1 MEQIK
6 ENKTALAIVVTLS
19 IAAIVIVFLSGIAS
33 ASVNA
38 NDTRS
43 GRKPAITVFAAAGSM
58 HAINEIT
65 RHFHQK
71 TGRQV
76 NVNFAS
82 SSVLAKQICA
92 GADFDIYLSANPKWM
107 DYVQEKNLIAVESR
121 QELMGDRL
129 VLIAPAESTID
140 YSGLTVEEML
150 RQTNGPISMGDPSH
164 VPCGMYAKQALT
176 AMGYW
181 EVISGRI
188 IPTSNVRSTQQ
199 SVEIGECPLGLVYQ
213 AGAKMSDDVRII
225 HTFNA
230 SLHKPIR
237 FTVAAAPNDSGAD
250 FLNFL
255 RQSESKNIIVRSGF
269 TLCDP
274 VSVNVRSTDSFVS
287 DSAGNEWQAFR
298 ISLKVAFACTLLVAV
313 PGILLGTLLA
323 RKRFFGDSLVNAV
336 VHLPLVVPP
345 VVTGYLALVLLGKN
359 SAVGGWLYET
369 CGISFAFSWTGA
381 VLVAA
386 IMGFPLLVR
395 SVKTAVEM
403 IDQRYS
409 YAANTLGAGP
419 ARTFFTI
426 TLPLAGPGV
435 LAGLIL
441 AFTRCLGEFGATAM
455 FAGNIPGKT
464 QTLSLAIYNFTQI
477 PGAESATMRLVGIS
491 ILLSFVA
498 MLGSE
503 ILARR
508 MKSQLG
514 ATA

>member
-1 MEQIK
+1 MEQTK
-6 ENKTALAIVVTLS
+6 EDKAALRMFVTLI
-19 IAAIVIVFLSGIAS
+19 IAAIVIVLLSGSAS
-33 ASVNA
+33 ASANA
-38 NDTRS
+38 NNTRS
-43 GRKPAITVFAAAGSM
+43 DSEQAVTVFAAAGSM

-76 NVNFAS
+76 SVNFAS
-82 SSVLAKQICA
+82 SSVLAKQIAA
-92 GADFDIYLSANPKWM
+92 GANFDIYLSANPKWM
-107 DYVQEKNLIAVESR
+107 DYVQEKNLIAVKSR

-129 VLIAPAESTID
+129 VLIAPADSTVD

-150 RQTNGPISMGDPSH
+150 KQTSSPISIGDPSH

-176 AMGYW
+176 AMGCW
-181 EVISGRI
+181 EVISNRI

-199 SVEIGECPLGLVYQ
+199 NVEIGECPLGLVYQ
-213 AGAKMSDDVRII
+213 AGAKISDDVRII
-225 HTFNA
+225 HLFDA
-230 SLHKPIR
+230 SLHQPIR
-237 FTVAAAPNDSGAD
+237 FTIASAPNNSGEA
-250 FLNFL
+250 FLSFL
-255 RQSESKNIIVRSGF
+255 QQSESKDIIARSGF

-274 VSVNVRSTDSFVS
+274 ASIIVDDPDSFVP
-287 DSAGNEWQAFR
+287 DSVGNEWQAFW
-298 ISLKVAFACTLLVAV
+298 ISLKVASACTLLVAV

-336 VHLPLVVPP
+336 VHLPLVIPP
-345 VVTGYLALVLLGKN
+345 VVTGYLALMLLGKN
-359 SAVGGWLYET
+359 SAVGGWIYKTFE
-369 CGISFAFSWTGA
+369 ISIAFSWTGA

-386 IMGFPLLVR
+386 VMGFPLLVR

-403 IDQRYS
+403 IDQRYNH
-409 YAANTLGAGP
+409 AANTLGAGP
-419 ARTFFTI
+419 IRTFFTI
-426 TLPLAGPGV
+426 TLPLAAPGV
-435 LAGLIL
+435 IAGLIL

-491 ILLSFVA
+491 ILLSFAA

-503 ILARR
+503 ILSRR

-514 ATA
+514 VTA